1 MRTVECRWK
10 RAITREAVSGPMP
23 KKERRA
29 AERRRR
35 SGKLR
40 EKRKTWGCG

>member
-1 MRTVECRWK
+1 MVEEVW
-10 RAITREAVSGPMP
+10 GPMP
-23 KKERRA
+23 KKDCRA

-40 EKRKTWGCG
+40 EKRKTCGREGVSMH